1 MYKLLTMFQG
11 DFFLLWCLPL
21 YRKMEVDLSAIKDCL
36 FSSKEVMKP

>member
-11 DFFLLWCLPL
+11 DFFLPPL

-36 FSSKEVMKP
+36 FSSKKVMKP